1 MQTTTTAARP
11 YQDACLPIEQRV
23 DDLLG
28 RMTVEEKIAQLGSLW
43 IYEIAGDDGL
53 NREWAQARLAHGL
66 GQVTRLAGGSS
77 LGPVETAKLAN
88 QIQKFLLE
96 ETRLGIPAL
105 VHDECC
111 SGFLA
116 NGATNFS
123 QIIGVASTWEPELVE
138 AMTQVIRQ
146 QMRAVGVHHGLAPV
160 IDIARDP
167 RWGRTEETFGE
178 DPYLTSVMGA
188 AYIRGLQGEDW
199 TAGVMATAK
208 HFVGYSA
215 PEGGLNWAPAHIT
228 SRELREVYLAPF
240 EVAVRAAKL
249 ATIMPAYHEID
260 GEPCSSSHWLMTR
273 ILRDEWGFDGLV
285 VSDYM
290 AINQLRNYH
299 QLAQDKA
306 DAARLALEAGMD
318 LELPSIDA
326 YGQALVDAV
335 KAGEVSLALIDR
347 SVRRMLALKFAFGLF
362 ERPYVDPGGVLA
374 LFDTPAQRELA
385 REIARKS
392 MVLLKNEGDL
402 LPLRKDLTSIAV
414 IGPNADETRNLL
426 GDYSY
431 PAHIE
436 TLIALHG
443 MGFSEQPLPA
453 SIRLVDDYADMISP
467 LTAIQGAMSAQTQ
480 IHYAKGCDVNSAST
494 EGFAA
499 AIDAA
504 RKAEVAIV
512 IVGDKAGLTPECT
525 SGEFRDSAHLTLP
538 GVQQALVEAIL
549 ATGTPVVLVLVT
561 GRPYAIPQLVDAVP
575 AVVQAWLPGAEGA
588 PALAE
593 VLFGDVNPSGK
604 LPITFPRHAG
614 QVPIFYAHRPS
625 GAKSFFYG
633 PYTDES
639 NAPIF
644 PFGYG
649 LSYTSFAFEKLSVT
663 PESVGADGEVRVSV
677 EVINTGARAGD
688 EVVQLY
694 TRTDGAS
701 VTRPVKELRGFKR
714 VSLQPGERVRVI
726 FTLPVE
732 RLAYYDAAMQLAVE
746 PTTTQVMVGASSQD
760 FPLKAAFTIA
770 GPKRL
775 VLQRS
780 HYFTTATIEEVR

>member
-1 MQTTTTAARP
+1 MQTTTTEARP
-11 YQDACLPIEQRV
+11 YQDARLPIEQRV

-43 IYEIAGDDGL
+43 IYEIAGEEGL
-53 NREWAQARLAHGL
+53 NRDWAQTRMAHGL

-77 LGPVETAKLAN
+77 LGPVETARLAN
-88 QIQKFLLE
+88 DIQKFLIE

-105 VHDECC
+105 IHDECC

-116 NGATNFS
+116 NGATNFP
-123 QIIGVASTWEPELVE
+123 QIIGAASTWEPELVE

-199 TAGVMATAK
+199 TEGVMATAK

-215 PEGGLNWAPAHIT
+215 SEGGLNWAPAHIT
-228 SRELREVYLAPF
+228 PRELREVYLAPF
-240 EVAVRAAKL
+240 EAAVRTAKL

-260 GEPCSSSHWLMTR
+260 GEPCSASHRLMTE
-273 ILRDEWGFDGLV
+273 ILREEWGFDGLV

-290 AINQLRNYH
+290 GIDQLRNYH
-299 QLAQDKA
+299 KLARDKA
-306 DAARLALEAGMD
+306 DAARLALAAGMD

-326 YGQALVDAV
+326 YGQALVEAV
-335 KAGEVSLALIDR
+335 KAGEVALALIDR
-347 SVRRMLALKFAFGLF
+347 SVRRMLTLKFAFGLF
-362 ERPYVDPGGVLA
+362 EQPYVDPDAVLA
-374 LFDTPAQRELA
+374 VFNTSQQRVLA

-392 MVLLKNEGDL
+392 LVLLKNDDDL
-402 LPLRKDLTSIAV
+402 LPLRKNLSSVAV
-414 IGPNADETRNLL
+414 IGPNADDTRNLL

-436 TLIALHG
+436 TLITLRG
-443 MGFSEQPLPA
+443 LGFSEHPLPE
-453 SIRLVDDYADMISP
+453 SVKLVEDYADMVSV
-467 LTAIQGAMSAQTQ
+467 LTAIHGAVSAQTQ
-480 IHYAKGCDVNSAST
+480 VHYVKGCDVNSPSA
-494 EGFAA
+494 EGIAA
-499 AIDAA
+499 AVETA

-512 IVGDKAGLTPECT
+512 VVGDKAGLTPDCT

-538 GVQQALVEAIL
+538 GVQQALVEAVL

-561 GRPYAIPQLVDAVP
+561 GRPYAIPTLVDAAP
-575 AVVQAWLPGAEGA
+575 AVVQAWMPGAEGA

-593 VLFGDVNPSGK
+593 LLFGDVNPSGK
-604 LPITFPRHAG
+604 LPITFPRHVG

-633 PYTDES
+633 PYVDES
-639 NAPIF
+639 NEPLF
-644 PFGYG
+644 PFGFG
-649 LSYTSFAFEKLSVT
+649 LSYTSFAFENLVVT
-663 PESVGADGEVRVSV
+663 PESVMANGEVQVSV
-677 EVINTGARAGD
+677 EVVNTGARAGD
-688 EVVQLY
+688 EVVQFY

-714 VSLQPGERVRVI
+714 IHLAPGERKRVV

-732 RLAYYDAAMQLAVE
+732 LLAYYDAGMQLAIE
-746 PTTTQVMVGASSQD
+746 PATVQVMVGNSSQNL
-760 FPLKAAFTIA
+760 PLQGAFVLV
-770 GPKRL
+770 GGKRFL
-775 VLQRS
+775 GQRTQ
-780 HYFTTATIEEVR
+780 YFCGVEVTA